1 MIEGTQGWQLFREV
15 LAKAEASAKL
25 FNKSQKLQLAAL
37 KRKAGRHDLVAD
49 WQPLIDRV
57 FAIWGDALG
66 WSI

>member
-1 MIEGTQGWQLFREV
+1 MIEGTQGWLLFREI
-15 LAKAEASAKL
+15 LSKAEACAKF

-37 KRKAGRHDLVAD
+37 KRKANKHDLMAD

-66 WSI
+66 RPI